1 MREYILKNM
10 GPLIVIGGTTL
21 ITLISVK
28 VVIAL
33 DPEHTKHTKIAAND
47 LKYRIHK

>member
-10 GPLIVIGGTTL
+10 GPLIVIGCTSL

-28 VVIAL
+28 VGLSL
-33 DPEHTKHTKIAAND
+33 DPEHTKIAAND
-47 LKYRIHK
+47 LKYRPYK